1 MRIVVDL
8 QAAQS
13 PGSRVRGIG
22 RFSTSLVEAMAR
34 QAGDHEVWVALNHGI
49 HDVVDELRAR
59 LARVMP
65 EERIVVWESIPN
77 VAGHDAALAG
87 RRRCAE
93 LLRQE
98 FIDGLAPDVVHT
110 ASLFEGWSDDTVTS
124 LPRRDAVARALSVV
138 THYDLIPYVRQD
150 TYLGDERY
158 RRWYTE
164 KLRQLPNA
172 DLLLAIS
179 EFSRTEAIDSIG
191 VDPSRIV
198 NISAACDSV
207 FRRLSVADLEQV
219 SPSLRRR
226 YGLPGRYVVYTGGFD
241 ARKNID
247 GLIRAFASLDGII
260 RSQLKLVI
268 VGRGPDS
275 EILRL
280 RDLAVQCG
288 LGADSVVFT
297 GFVSDE
303 DLCAL
308 YNLCDLYVF
317 PSLHEGFGLPALEA
331 MACGAVVIGADG
343 SSLPEVIGLPEALFD
358 PTSTE
363 SMARLMERCLRDG
376 ELRQRLR
383 EHAVRQ
389 VGRFSWDASA
399 QRAIHAMERA
409 HASRS
414 ARPAAPGG
422 EERLL
427 RIASAMTGWI
437 DDAAAYG
444 DLGKPLARAL
454 ALNERTA
461 SPRRR
466 LLVDVTML
474 ADVDVGTGIQRV
486 VRNIL
491 RQLLRLSGPGL
502 AVEPV
507 RFMPGVGYLHARA
520 FLARFEGRDQDLE
533 DSPVDAGPG
542 DTLVGLDLIAHLL
555 PGDREYFRWLRD
567 RGVALWFVVY
577 DLLPVTRPECFP
589 PGGLGVFQ
597 RWYMTV
603 GELAT
608 GAVCI
613 SRAVAGELKHWYD
626 QVQPQRLRPLEIGHF
641 HLGADLGD
649 DAATADAH
657 VSVPQREAATFLMVG
672 TIEPRKGHAQ
682 VLDAFELLWSR
693 GVDARLVVIGKPGW
707 LVDDLTERL
716 RAGRTD
722 GRLLWL
728 ESASDSELVAR
739 YASAGAL
746 IMASEAEGF
755 GLPLIEAAQHQLPMI
770 VRNLP
775 VFREVAGNGAFY
787 FDGTAPAA
795 LADAIQEWL
804 ALSMLG
810 QVPDPDEVRWISWE
824 ESARQ
829 LLDVVLSGA
838 QDAWAPGAGFRVT
851 AAHPGVASQ
860 NGRLLRGRMVP
871 DGRPGYLIYGP
882 YSRLPAGRY
891 DVTVELD
898 RRAGIGGD
906 AILDLVAFRSLDVLH
921 RIEVPSGG
929 GAVSLDF
936 VVDADR
942 DLEDFQIR
950 LLLPEGGS
958 IEFVGCVLTPRVMD
972 AHASIFNTGTK
983 GLQEI

>member
-22 RFSTSLVEAMAR
+22 RYSLSLVEAMAR

-49 HDVVDELRAR
+49 EDVVDELRAR
-59 LARVMP
+59 LARVIP
-65 EERIVVWESIPN
+65 EDRLAVWESISN
-77 VAGHDAALAG
+77 VAGHDVALAG
-87 RRRCAE
+87 RRHCAE

-98 FIDGLAPDVVHT
+98 FIDGLVPDVVHT
-110 ASLFEGWSDDTVTS
+110 ASLFEGWSDDAVTS
-124 LPRRDAVARALSVV
+124 ISRREAARALSAV
-138 THYDLIPYVRQD
+138 THYDLIPYVRQA

-158 RRWYTE
+158 RRWYTG
-164 KLRQLPNA
+164 KLHQLSNA

-179 EFSRTEAIDSIG
+179 EFSRTEAIDCLG
-191 VDPSRIV
+191 VDPERIV
-198 NISAACDSV
+198 NISAACDTV
-207 FRRLSVADLEQV
+207 FRRLSSAEIERA
-219 SPSLRRR
+219 SPALRRR
-226 YGLPGRYVVYTGGFD
+226 HGLPGRYVIYTGGFD

-247 GLIRAFASLDGII
+247 GLIRAFASLDSTI
-260 RSQLKLVI
+260 RAGLKLVI
-268 VGRGPDS
+268 VGHGPEA
-275 EILRL
+275 EIRRL
-280 RDLAVQCG
+280 RGIALQCG
-288 LGADSVVFT
+288 LDAGSVVFT

-317 PSLHEGFGLPALEA
+317 PSFHEGFGLPALEA

-343 SSLPEVIGLPEALFD
+343 SSLPEVIGLAEALFD
-358 PTSTE
+358 PASTE
-363 SMARLMERCLRDG
+363 SIARLMERCLLDDT
-376 ELRQRLR
+376 LREHLR
-383 EHAVRQ
+383 EHAARQ
-389 VGRFSWDASA
+389 VERFSWDASA

-409 HASRS
+409 HARRS
-414 ARPAAPGG
+414 TRSVPVG
-422 EERLL
+422 EGVQKP
-427 RIASAMTGWI
+427 IASTMVDFIA
-437 DDAAAYG
+437 DDAGYAS
-444 DLGKPLARAL
+444 LCKPLARAL
-454 ALNERTA
+454 ALNERP
-461 SPRRR
+461 SPPRRR

-491 RQLLRLSGPGL
+491 RQLLRMSGPDL
-502 AVEPV
+502 EVEPV
-507 RFMPGVGYLHARA
+507 RFMAGVGYLHARA
-520 FLARFEGRDQDLE
+520 FLSRFQGQEPGQE

-542 DTLVGLDLIAHLL
+542 DTLLGLDLIAHLL
-555 PGDREYFRWLRD
+555 PDDREYFRWLRD
-567 RGVALWFVVY
+567 RGVKLWFVVY

-613 SRAVAGELKHWYD
+613 SRAVAGELKDWYD
-626 QVQPQRLRPLEIGHF
+626 QVQPRRLRPLAIGHF

-649 DAATADAH
+649 DVARLDVHA
-657 VSVPQREAATFLMVG
+657 SIRPREPATFLMVG

-693 GVDARLVVIGKPGW
+693 GVEARLVIIGKPGW
-707 LVDDLTERL
+707 LVEELTGRL
-716 RAGRTD
+716 RESHAD
-722 GRLLWL
+722 GRLQWL
-728 ESASDSELVAR
+728 EAASDSELVAQ
-739 YASAGAL
+739 YASASAL

-770 VRNLP
+770 ARDLP

-795 LADAIQEWL
+795 LADAVQQWL
-804 ALSMLG
+804 ALSAQG
-810 QVPDPDEVRWISWE
+810 QVPDPDQVSWITWAD
-824 ESARQ
+824 SARQ

-838 QDAWAPGAGFRVT
+838 QDEWLPEATFRVT

-860 NGRLLRGRMVP
+860 NGSLLRGRMVP

-882 YSRLPAGRY
+882 YSRLPEGRY
-891 DVTVELD
+891 DVAVELD
-898 RRAGIGGD
+898 RRLGSGN

-921 RIEVPSGG
+921 RVDIAEGG
-929 GAVSLDF
+929 GPIRLDF
-936 VVDADR
+936 AIDADR

-950 LLLPEGGS
+950 LLLPDGGS
-958 IEFVGCVLTPRVMD
+958 IEFVSCVLTPRAED
-972 AHASIFNTGTK
+972 SGTATTQDRNIGSTK
-983 GLQEI
+983 R